1 VVAQLS
7 QLSGKHWWLKL
18 GRDPEVNSQQ
28 LYWIFVSLSK
38 LHLVRTIWLKMLASL
53 HSAGR
58 LEIFLHGVWMTVC
71 GEMFTD
77 QAANVACRQLGFDH
91 AAEHC
96 TNAW

>member
-1 VVAQLS
+1 
-7 QLSGKHWWLKL
+7 
-18 GRDPEVNSQQ
+18 
-28 LYWIFVSLSK
+28 
-38 LHLVRTIWLKMLASL
+38 MLASL

-77 QAANVACRQLGFDH
+77 QAANVACRQLGFDR